1 MEREEALKIFALSEA
16 YTDKDLRK
24 TYLKLSK
31 KYHPDVNNSQ
41 DAEEMMK
48 KINEAR
54 DVLSSFTFSNSSQ
67 SFDLKK
73 FHKELVV
80 KLKNKL
86 QGVNQND
93 EYLKGI
99 KQIIIE
105 FENISLNNKCKD
117 DISNEYVK
125 ASNKILDV
133 FSEIKQNFLK
143 KYNIPVQ
150 YSYHTIFFNNLGELY
165 EWLNKINDEFKL
177 ENLKQKIINSIQE
190 QFINRKYYKH
200 LEKKINEICREEI
213 KDTFDV
219 SLLNEKVCNIN
230 NKVELLFIKYQDAI
244 QVINKIKLVLK
255 SIHNGNLTK
264 TIETEILS
272 FNFDYINNYAKIHE
286 LLIDIALQKNI
297 DAKRYSLLKF
307 YVFET
312 YSDNLKLLQR
322 MLRDIDLVFDGF
334 LDSKIFDIIIK
345 KEYTSLDEY
354 NKIINNYLNKSSI
367 IFVKKKLIIS
377 GACNIGL
384 ITRVDN
390 AKVVMQNGK
399 HTWEISHE
407 TLKDSFET
415 IESFLRNNSF
425 IGESVHNDKEILLYT
440 NGVTALYVPFNGGTL
455 VFKDFDK
462 DHGNKIDHPDVNKYE
477 DFCVMKKKI
486 YELLNDEMERKFE
499 RRRKKYGL

>member
-1 MEREEALKIFALSEA
+1 MEIEEALKLFALSEA

-86 QGVNQND
+86 QGANQND
-93 EYLKGI
+93 EYLKEI

-133 FSEIKQNFLK
+133 FSKIKQNFFK

-177 ENLKQKIINSIQE
+177 ENLK
-190 QFINRKYYKH
+190 
-200 LEKKINEICREEI
+200 
-213 KDTFDV
+213 
-219 SLLNEKVCNIN
+219 
-230 NKVELLFIKYQDAI
+230 
-244 QVINKIKLVLK
+244 
-255 SIHNGNLTK
+255 
-264 TIETEILS
+264 
-272 FNFDYINNYAKIHE
+272 
-286 LLIDIALQKNI
+286 
-297 DAKRYSLLKF
+297 
-307 YVFET
+307 
-312 YSDNLKLLQR
+312 
-322 MLRDIDLVFDGF
+322 
-334 LDSKIFDIIIK
+334 
-345 KEYTSLDEY
+345 
-354 NKIINNYLNKSSI
+354 
-367 IFVKKKLIIS
+367 
-377 GACNIGL
+377 
-384 ITRVDN
+384 
-390 AKVVMQNGK
+390 
-399 HTWEISHE
+399 
-407 TLKDSFET
+407 
-415 IESFLRNNSF
+415 
-425 IGESVHNDKEILLYT
+425 
-440 NGVTALYVPFNGGTL
+440 
-455 VFKDFDK
+455 
-462 DHGNKIDHPDVNKYE
+462 
-477 DFCVMKKKI
+477 
-486 YELLNDEMERKFE
+486 
-499 RRRKKYGL
+499 

>member
-1 MEREEALKIFALSEA
+1 MEREEALKLFALSEA

-86 QGVNQND
+86 QGANQND
-93 EYLKGI
+93 EYLKEI

-133 FSEIKQNFLK
+133 FSKIKQNFFK

-190 QFINRKYYKH
+190 QFINKKYYKH
-200 LEKKINEICREEI
+200 LEKK
-213 KDTFDV
+213 
-219 SLLNEKVCNIN
+219 
-230 NKVELLFIKYQDAI
+230 NK
-244 QVINKIKLVLK
+244 
-255 SIHNGNLTK
+255 
-264 TIETEILS
+264 
-272 FNFDYINNYAKIHE
+272 
-286 LLIDIALQKNI
+286 
-297 DAKRYSLLKF
+297 
-307 YVFET
+307 
-312 YSDNLKLLQR
+312 
-322 MLRDIDLVFDGF
+322 
-334 LDSKIFDIIIK
+334 
-345 KEYTSLDEY
+345 
-354 NKIINNYLNKSSI
+354 
-367 IFVKKKLIIS
+367 
-377 GACNIGL
+377 
-384 ITRVDN
+384 
-390 AKVVMQNGK
+390 
-399 HTWEISHE
+399 
-407 TLKDSFET
+407 
-415 IESFLRNNSF
+415 
-425 IGESVHNDKEILLYT
+425 
-440 NGVTALYVPFNGGTL
+440 
-455 VFKDFDK
+455 
-462 DHGNKIDHPDVNKYE
+462 
-477 DFCVMKKKI
+477 
-486 YELLNDEMERKFE
+486 
-499 RRRKKYGL
+499 

>member
-1 MEREEALKIFALSEA
+1 MEREEALKLFALSEA

-86 QGVNQND
+86 QGANQND
-93 EYLKGI
+93 EYLKEI

-133 FSEIKQNFLK
+133 FSKIKQNFFK

-190 QFINRKYYKH
+190 QFINKKYYKH
-200 LEKKINEICREEI
+200 LEKKINEICWEEI

-219 SLLNEKVCNIN
+219 SLFNEKACNIN

-255 SIHNGNLTK
+255 SIHNSNLTK
-264 TIETEILS
+264 VIETEILS
-272 FNFDYINNYAKIHE
+272 FNFEYINNYAKIHE
-286 LLIDIALQKNI
+286 LLIDIAL
-297 DAKRYSLLKF
+297 
-307 YVFET
+307 
-312 YSDNLKLLQR
+312 
-322 MLRDIDLVFDGF
+322 
-334 LDSKIFDIIIK
+334 
-345 KEYTSLDEY
+345 
-354 NKIINNYLNKSSI
+354 
-367 IFVKKKLIIS
+367 
-377 GACNIGL
+377 
-384 ITRVDN
+384 
-390 AKVVMQNGK
+390 
-399 HTWEISHE
+399 
-407 TLKDSFET
+407 
-415 IESFLRNNSF
+415 
-425 IGESVHNDKEILLYT
+425 
-440 NGVTALYVPFNGGTL
+440 
-455 VFKDFDK
+455 
-462 DHGNKIDHPDVNKYE
+462 
-477 DFCVMKKKI
+477 
-486 YELLNDEMERKFE
+486 
-499 RRRKKYGL
+499 